1 MNSNPLPVN
10 LSRLG
15 GCTLTGALSVTS
27 RIRDAATIVHGPKG
41 CSHHNFSLLHATWL
55 ENDEIL
61 LPDLVSTGLSEQDIV
76 FGGESALRQALV
88 KAASRNVKAIFV
100 LSTCI
105 VETIGD
111 DVEAVCEQEYG
122 IPVIP
127 VPTAGFLGGTF
138 QDGMNNALIALAGIA
153 EPGTRIPGNVSGVNI
168 IGEMNLEYEV
178 EENYAEVARL
188 LHGLGLP
195 VAVRFVHDIPFDR
208 ISRLGESQLNILRN
222 PALLPVGKYLE
233 ERFGTPFIASFPHGM
248 TDTLVFIESVARH
261 CGIDGHGAVE
271 RERTLQAEKVAA
283 FGDLHGAHAAFDNP
297 WPGHEGLAAAE
308 ELAEALGL
316 YHGDTSDVW
325 LPVSPAVGTAGL
337 RRMLHRWRRAI
348 HA

>member
-61 LPDLVSTGLSEQDIV
+61 VPDLVSTGLSEQDIV
-76 FGGESALRQALV
+76 FGGEAALKKTLDR
-88 KAASRNVKAIFV
+88 AAGRNVKAIFV

-111 DVEAVCEQEYG
+111 DVEAVCEQQYG

-127 VPTAGFLGGTF
+127 IPTAGFLGGTF
-138 QDGMNNALIALAGIA
+138 QDGMNNALITLAGTT
-153 EPGTRIPGNVSGVNI
+153 EPCAKTPGVNI

-178 EENYAEVARL
+178 EENYTEVARL
-188 LHGLGLP
+188 LTSLGLP
-195 VAVRFVHDIPFDR
+195 VSLRFVHDISVDQ
-208 ISRLGESQLNILRN
+208 ISHLGAARLNILRN
-222 PALLPVGKYLE
+222 PALIPVGKYLE
-233 ERFGTPFIASFPHGM
+233 VRFGTPYIASFPHGM
-248 TDTLVFIESVARH
+248 SDTLAFLESVAEG
-261 CGIDGHGAVE
+261 CGIDGTGAVE
-271 RERTLQAEKVAA
+271 RERIFQVEMIDAFRDLRGSRAA
-283 FGDLHGAHAAFDNP
+283 FHNS
-297 WPGHEGLAAAE
+297 WPGQEGLAAAE
-308 ELAEALGL
+308 ELAGALGL
-316 YHGDTSDVW
+316 QPGGGMDACI
-325 LPVSPAVGTAGL
+325 PVSPVVGTAGL

>member
-10 LSRLG
+10 SSRLG

-27 RIRDAATIVHGPKG
+27 RICDAATIVHGPKG

-55 ENDEIL
+55 DNDEVL
-61 LPDLVSTGLSEQDIV
+61 LPDLVSTGLTEQDIV
-76 FGGESALRQALV
+76 FGGESALRTALDKAAGRDV
-88 KAASRNVKAIFV
+88 KAVFV

-122 IPVIP
+122 IPVIHI
-127 VPTAGFLGGTF
+127 PTAGFLGGTF
-138 QDGMNNALIALAGIA
+138 QDGVNNALITLAGSADPCALI
-153 EPGTRIPGNVSGVNI
+153 NGVNI

-178 EENYAEVARL
+178 AENYAEIARL
-188 LHGLGLP
+188 LGCLGLP
-195 VAVRFVHDIPFDR
+195 VSLRFVHDIPFDR
-208 ISRLGESQLNILRN
+208 ISRLGAAQLNLLRN
-222 PALLPVGKYLE
+222 PALVPVGQYLE
-233 ERFGTPFIASFPHGM
+233 ERFGTPFIPSFPHGLS
-248 TDTLVFIESVARH
+248 DTIAFLESVARC
-261 CGIDGHGAVE
+261 CGIDGHKAVE
-271 RERTLQAEKVAA
+271 RERALQTEMIAA
-283 FGDLHGAHAAFDNP
+283 FGDLHGSRATLGNT
-297 WPGHEGLAAAE
+297 WPGLEGLVAAE
-308 ELAEALGL
+308 ELAGVLGISPN
-316 YHGDTSDVW
+316 GGGEIR